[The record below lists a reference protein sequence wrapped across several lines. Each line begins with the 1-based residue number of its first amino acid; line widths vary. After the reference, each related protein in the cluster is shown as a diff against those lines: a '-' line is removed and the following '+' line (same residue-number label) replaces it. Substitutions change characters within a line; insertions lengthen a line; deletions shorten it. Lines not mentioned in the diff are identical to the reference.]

1 MILRF
6 AEPWAL
12 AAAPLVLALL
22 FFVDRRRRRRS
33 PRLRFSS
40 VAMIGAARPPRR
52 RHARFLPTVFRFAA
66 IALLFVALARPQAGA
81 RSVRVSTAGVDILLA
96 LDVSTSM
103 LAIDFEPNNR
113 LDAAKL
119 VAADFIGGRE
129 HDRMGL
135 VAFASISF
143 VQCPLTLDH
152 EILLELLDEIR
163 IGMVEDG
170 TAIGMAVVNCVNR
183 LKESEAKSKVAILL
197 TDGVNNTGRIDPATA
212 ATLAETLGIRIY
224 AIGIGQEGEAL
235 YPITDPVFGRRLVR
249 QKTEIDEETL
259 RTIASR
265 TGGRYF
271 RATDTNALR
280 RIFQE
285 IGEMEKT
292 EVTSETFT
300 NYTDL
305 YGWFLGPGAL
315 LLLAEAVLTCTIWR
329 RFP

>member
-1 MILRF
+1 
-6 AEPWAL
+6 
-12 AAAPLVLALL
+12 
-22 FFVDRRRRRRS
+22 
-33 PRLRFSS
+33 
-40 VAMIGAARPPRR
+40 
-52 RHARFLPTVFRFAA
+52 
-66 IALLFVALARPQAGA
+66 
-81 RSVRVSTAGVDILLA
+81 
-96 LDVSTSM
+96 
-103 LAIDFEPNNR
+103 
-113 LDAAKL
+113 
-119 VAADFIGGRE
+119 
-129 HDRMGL
+129 
-135 VAFASISF
+135 

-170 TAIGMAVVNCVNR
+170 TTIGMAVVNCVNR